1 MASLRLTGEPIKP
14 SILASVTTEELVI
27 AAVRITG
34 ALLILRW
41 ALIGSITAILVDFS
55 DLFLMNLLE
64 LGGVRDYQALDKALD
79 LAYMATFLWV
89 ALRWS
94 GGARAVA
101 IGLFC
106 YRILGVLVFE
116 LTSSRAVLLAFPNIF
131 EFWVVFVAAWAHYR
145 PNRNLTMRMS
155 LIYLAPL
162 TALKEA
168 QEYVLHGARWL
179 DNYRAV
185 DVVQQWWRWLTNSA

>member
-1 MASLRLTGEPIKP
+1 M
-14 SILASVTTEELVI
+14 TTEELVI
-27 AAVRITG
+27 AAVRIAG

-64 LGGVRDYQALDKALD
+64 LGGVRDYQSLDKALD

-89 ALRWS
+89 ALRWRS
-94 GGARAVA
+94 GSRSIA
-101 IGLFC
+101 IGLFS

-116 LTSSRAVLLAFPNIF
+116 ITDSRSVLLAFPNIF
-131 EFWVVFVAAWAHYR
+131 EFWVIFVAAWIHYR
-145 PNRNLTMRMS
+145 PNRTLTMRVS
-155 LIYLAPL
+155 LVYLVPL
-162 TALKEA
+162 TLLKET
-168 QEYVLHGARWL
+168 QEYLLHGARWL

-185 DVVQQWWRWLTNSA
+185 DVVQQWWRWLTSFA